1 MDLLGKVYDNIS
13 LGGFEED
20 LTGFKTQFNFFKQFN
35 PTQGFL
41 SDEFWEEF
49 AEKADIEVIRSDI
62 RVQDERRID
71 REKRAAEEKQKEEA
85 LARIRKAE
93 EETQKEEA
101 LARIRKAAEEKQRE
115 TLARIRKA
123 EEEKQKETLA
133 RMRDELAR
141 MREESA
147 IRYSGVYETPPATP
161 AHVPSY
167 DSTRERINADFKD
180 FGNVKL
186 VSSNN

>member
-85 LARIRKAE
+85 LARIRKA
-93 EETQKEEA
+93 
-101 LARIRKAAEEKQRE
+101 AEEKQRE

-167 DSTRERINADFKD
+167 DSTRERINADLKD

-186 VSSNN
+186 F